1 MVSLSRI
8 IRAMTTLH
16 RLESSTSD
24 PCAGGL
30 LVTFPSGARKVL
42 AWRHAGQVDELGLA
56 KDLAAR
62 ALDSCLQEG
71 RQGDA
76 NGTNWASFV
85 AGALRHVKD
94 WARARPSEERFP
106 ALEGVGGDGGGPKLQ

>member
-1 MVSLSRI
+1 
-8 IRAMTTLH
+8 MTTLH
-16 RLESSTSD
+16 RLESAASD

-42 AWRHAGQVDELGLA
+42 AWRHVGDVDELGLA

-62 ALDSCLQEG
+62 ALDSCLRE
-71 RQGDA
+71 RRPEDA
-76 NGTNWASFV
+76 ERTNWTSFA

-94 WARARPSEERFP
+94 WARARPAGAQLP
-106 ALEGVGGDGGGPKLQ
+106 AKGVGGGGEAPKLQ

>member
-1 MVSLSRI
+1 
-8 IRAMTTLH
+8 MTTLH
-16 RLESSTSD
+16 RLESATSD

-42 AWRHAGQVDELGLA
+42 SWRYAGQVDELGLA

-62 ALDSCLQEG
+62 ALDSCLKEG

-76 NGTNWASFV
+76 ERTNWASFA

-94 WARARPSEERFP
+94 WAAARPASAARIP
-106 ALEGVGGDGGGPKLQ
+106 AEGVGGDGGGPKLQ